1 MLEVLDNE
9 NKNLLQQLAYIPK
22 NLVEI
27 NDLFYFPPTNKEN
40 SILRFYINAQE
51 IQQIIDTI
59 FTT

>member
-1 MLEVLDNE
+1 MLEILDSE

-27 NDLFYFPPTNKEN
+27 NDLFYFPSTDKES

-51 IQQIIDTI
+51 IQQIMNTI
-59 FTT
+59 FIT

>member
-22 NLVEI
+22 NLVKI